1 MNPIKSIIWNL
12 GWLHR
17 TVDPLL
23 GQRRY
28 AQRTLRD
35 KRNTIVFTLCNSSMS
50 LKIKELWGR
59 SNAWFDFYNTV
70 GDSSKTHLYFPDD
83 WFYDYVDAKM
93 NKWRL
98 SPIIDDK
105 SLYDF
110 YFYDVTRPKTLA
122 TCQDGQWLNDNYYIT
137 GIDDIADICKTVGK
151 FIVKPSFGSS
161 GGKGIS
167 FWQEGDGSVK
177 DLISQY
183 NNCVVQSIIEQH
195 ADLAV
200 LHPKSI
206 NSIRIMTLLLDGEVK
221 ILSSVLRLGVG
232 NSKVDNVSSGG
243 VACGIDEKGYLR
255 EMSFNAKGQSW
266 NGHPDGL
273 KLKGRKVPSYDEC
286 CEISKRI
293 APRFVRFSR
302 LISWDFAVD
311 KNGKPLLIEANLYGG
326 ELDFHQM
333 CNGPIFGDEKMTKE
347 MIARFFIKN
356 KSQKWKELLT

>member
-1 MNPIKSIIWNL
+1 MNPIKIFTWKWR
-12 GWLHR
+12 WLHN

-28 AQRTLRD
+28 AQRTLKD
-35 KRNTIVFTLCNSSMS
+35 KRNTILFTACDSSMQ
-50 LKIKELWGR
+50 LKIKEFWGK
-59 SNAWFDFYNTV
+59 SNAWFEFYNTV

-83 WFYDYVDAKM
+83 WFYDYVDAKV
-93 NKWRL
+93 NKWRQ

-110 YFYDVTRPKTLA
+110 YFYDIARPKTLA
-122 TCQDGQWLNDNYYIT
+122 TCQDGQWLDSNYCIVSVDNVES
-137 GIDDIADICKTVGK
+137 ICKRTEK
-151 FIVKPSFGSS
+151 IIVKPSFGSS

-167 FWQEGDGSVK
+167 FWQEGDG
-177 DLISQY
+177 DLKELLSKY
-183 NNCVVQSIIEQH
+183 DNCVVQCIIEQH
-195 ADLAV
+195 EDLAI
-200 LHPKSI
+200 LHPESI
-206 NSIRIMTLLLDGEVK
+206 NSIRIMTLFLDGEVN

-243 VACGIDEKGYLR
+243 VACGINGNGYLR

-273 KLKGRKVPSYDEC
+273 KLKGRKVPAYDEC
-286 CEISKRI
+286 CEISKRV

-333 CNGPIFGDEKMTKE
+333 CNGPIFGDEKTTKK
-347 MIARFFIKN
+347 MITRFFIKK
-356 KSQKWKELLT
+356 KSQRWKELLT